1 MRTGLEGRVAV
12 VTGAAS
18 GIGLATARALQAEGC
33 LIVAVDLLDD
43 APEYRDDWCGV
54 AVDVSQADAGERI
67 AAAALERFERLD
79 VLVACAGIYE
89 TGPLAQVSSLE
100 FDRVQAINVRGTF
113 LCARAALGAM
123 EQAGWGRIVL
133 LSSIVAHNGGM
144 AAGPAY
150 VASKAA
156 VLGLTRSL
164 AHAAGPHGVTV
175 NCVNPGI
182 IETPMTRAMDGELK
196 RMIAARTP
204 LRRNG
209 TPDDVAAV
217 IVMLCSEAAGFV
229 TGAHLDVNGG
239 LAMT

>member
-1 MRTGLEGRVAV
+1 VNTGLDGRVAV

-18 GIGLATARALQAEGC
+18 GIGLATARALAAEGC
-33 LIVAVDLLDD
+33 AIVAADL
-43 APEYRDDWCGV
+43 APTSPAYADDWCAVG
-54 AVDVSQADAGERI
+54 VDVATKDAGERI
-67 AAAALERFERLD
+67 ASAALDQFGRLD
-79 VLVACAGIYE
+79 VLVACAGLYD
-89 TGPLAQVSSLE
+89 TRSLADLDVDA
-100 FDRVQAINVRGTF
+100 FDRMQDVNVRGTL
-113 LCARAALGAM
+113 LCARSALAAMADG
-123 EQAGWGRIVL
+123 GWGRIVL
-133 LSSIVAHNGGM
+133 LSSIVVHTGGM

-182 IETPMTRAMDGELK
+182 IETPMTAAIDAETKRAT
-196 RMIAARTP
+196 AARTP
-204 LRRNG
+204 LGRNG
-209 TPDDVAAV
+209 TPEEVASV
-217 IVMLCSEAAGFV
+217 IVMLCSAGASFV